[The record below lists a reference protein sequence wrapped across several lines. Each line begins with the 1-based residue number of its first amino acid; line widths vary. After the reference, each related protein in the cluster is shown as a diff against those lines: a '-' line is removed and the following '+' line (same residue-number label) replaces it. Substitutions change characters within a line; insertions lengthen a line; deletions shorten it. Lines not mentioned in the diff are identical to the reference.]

1 MYFPLNIYKKE
12 MFIHKMV
19 NQKEI
24 ADKWQ
29 KKWKESK
36 LFEKEKEEKEKFF
49 ITTPY
54 PYISGSLHIGH
65 GRSVAE
71 TDIYARYKRMKGY
84 NVLFP
89 LGFHITGT
97 PVLGISA
104 AIENGDEKTIKTY
117 KKYVSAY
124 VEDREE
130 IDKIIESFKDPQKV
144 VDFFIPKMIEEYTQL
159 GLSVDWRR
167 SFTTGDMSHQQMV
180 TWQFKKYKELG
191 YLKQGEYPVLYCP
204 QDGNAMGEDDIK
216 DADSDSVEKQ
226 EWTLLKFE
234 LDGKYLIAATLRPET
249 VYGQTNL
256 WINPEVKYYDV
267 KVGSET
273 WVMCEKAAWKLSYQR
288 NDVEIKDET
297 EDLIGK
303 KTLAPGLEKEIVILP
318 GPFVD
323 PDRGTGIVTSVPS
336 DAPFD
341 YTALKDLKK
350 DEKVIE
356 KYKLD
361 SKEIENIEVIPIIKT
376 KKYGDKAGPK
386 AVEENDIENQHDERL
401 TDITE
406 EVYREGFHKGIMME
420 TCGEFK
426 GMTVPKAKEAIKKKL
441 IQEDKASTFFETS
454 RKAYSRSGGEVIVA
468 VLDDQW
474 FIDFNSE
481 GWKEKAYK
489 VLENTELK
497 PESYRKNFEETF
509 EWLDKRPC
517 ARKRGLG
524 TKFPFNTDWI
534 IESLSDSTIY
544 MSLYTINHIV
554 KKNNLQ
560 RENLND
566 SFFDYVF
573 KRNIELEQASDET
586 GVSKEILKKCRES
599 FEYWS
604 PNDHRHTFE
613 LHLSNHLSFMMF
625 AHAALLP
632 DLHPRKISFH
642 GLVMSEGG
650 KMSKSKGNTVTLLDI
665 KKYYGPD
672 IFRFYMT
679 NSTTIESTFD
689 WQQKEAES
697 AKKTVEKLFEEIQ
710 EAISNRKEGAV
721 GSIYKSKYN
730 RIVKEATLYLEEMKL
745 REYNHRSVFEMM
757 QLVRHA
763 RNNLEEDDL
772 KAFYNYIV
780 EGWIKLISPVT
791 PHIAE
796 ELWEKYKGEGFVSEA
811 PWPEYDEELIDEKS
825 EYIDSLK
832 EDLKKD
838 ISEVLELAKVE
849 NPKKMT
855 FIISPKWKYEFM
867 EFFREKIKETRD
879 QGIITKELMSKKSF
893 KKHGKEAV
901 KLIQDCIKH
910 PNKIPKHSINQ
921 EEEKHLLEKNK
932 KQISNLYNLEIEIIL
947 AEDSNHGKAK
957 SALPGKPALIV
968 E

>member
-1 MYFPLNIYKKE
+1 
-12 MFIHKMV
+12 MV
-19 NQKEI
+19 DQTKI
-24 ADKWQ
+24 AGKWQ

-36 LFEKEKEEKEKFF
+36 LFEKEKENKEKFF

-124 VEDREE
+124 VEDEEE
-130 IDKIIESFKDPQKV
+130 INKIIESFKDPQKV
-144 VDFFIPKMIEEYTQL
+144 VDFFIPKMIDEYTQL

-180 TWQFKKYKELG
+180 TWQFKKYKEIG

-216 DADSDSVEKQ
+216 DGDSDAVEKQ
-226 EWTLLKFE
+226 EWTLLKFKFG
-234 LDGKYLIAATLRPET
+234 DKYLIAATLRPET

-256 WINPEVKYYDV
+256 WINPEVTYYDV
-267 KVGSET
+267 KVGQTT
-273 WVMCEKAAWKLSYQR
+273 WVMCEKAAWKLSHQR
-288 NDVEIKDET
+288 KDVEIKQKTGE
-297 EDLIGK
+297 LIGK
-303 KTLAPGLEKEIVILP
+303 KAFAPGLEKEIIILP

-341 YTALKDLKK
+341 YTALRDLKNDK
-350 DEKVIE
+350 KTIE
-356 KYKLD
+356 KYNLKRE
-361 SKEIENIEVIPIIKT
+361 EIENIEIIPIIKT
-376 KKYGDKAGPK
+376 EKYGDKAGLK
-386 AVEENDIENQHDERL
+386 AVEENNIENQHDKKL
-401 TDITE
+401 TEITQ
-406 EVYREGFHKGIMME
+406 EVYREGFHKGIMTK
-420 TCGEFK
+420 TCGEFE
-426 GMTVPKAKEAIKKKL
+426 GMTVSKAKEAIKKKL
-441 IQEDKASTFFETS
+441 IRENKASTFFETS

-474 FIDFNSE
+474 FIDFNSK

-489 VLENTELK
+489 ILENTELK
-497 PESYRKNFEETF
+497 PESYRKNFEEAF

-524 TKFPFNTDWI
+524 TKFPFNKEWI

-554 KKNNLQ
+554 KENNLK

-573 KRNIELEQASDET
+573 KGELELEKASEET
-586 GVSKEILKKCRES
+586 GVSKDVLKQCRES

-632 DLHPRKISFH
+632 DVHPRKISFH

-650 KMSKSKGNTVTLLDI
+650 KMSKSKGNTVTLLDV
-665 KKYYGPD
+665 KKYYGAD
-672 IFRFYMT
+672 IFRFYIT
-679 NSTTIESTFD
+679 NATTIESTFD

-697 AKKTVEKLFEEIQ
+697 AKKTVEKIFEEIK
-710 EAISNRKEGAV
+710 EGIEKRKEGKV
-721 GSIYKSKYN
+721 SSLYKSKYN
-730 RIVKEATLYLEEMKL
+730 RILKETTLYLEEMKL
-745 REYNHRSVFEMM
+745 REYNHRAVFEMIH
-757 QLVRHA
+757 LVKHA
-763 RNNLEEDDL
+763 KNNLEEDEL
-772 KAFYNYIV
+772 KAFYNYIL
-780 EGWIKLISPVT
+780 EGWIKIISPVT
-791 PHIAE
+791 PHVAE
-796 ELWEKYKGEGFVSEA
+796 ELWENYGGEGFVSEA
-811 PWPEYDEELIDEKS
+811 PWPKYDESLIDEKS

-832 EDLKKD
+832 EKLKKD

-849 NPKKMT
+849 NPKKLT
-855 FIISPKWKYEFM
+855 LIISSSWKYDFM
-867 EFFREKIKETRD
+867 KILKEKIKETRD
-879 QGIITKELMSKKSF
+879 QGVITKEIMVEESF
-893 KKHGKEAV
+893 KKQGKEVV
-901 KLIQDCIKH
+901 KLIQDCLKH
-910 PNKIPKHSINQ
+910 PNKIPEYSISQ
-921 EEEKHLLEKNK
+921 EEEKQLLEKNK
-932 KQISNLYNLEIEIIL
+932 KQLSQAYNLEIEIIQ
-947 AEDSNHGKAK
+947 AENSNQGKAK
-957 SALPGKPALIV
+957 SALPGKPALLV